1 VRFYNSRSLVKKE
14 YFALDLNIT
23 QMRLLIRVLLFFIL
37 PITTISAQDTFPE
50 SWLGNYKGDL
60 LIYSVDSVKM
70 NVKMEL
76 KIAKTEKDSI
86 FDWTIIYNIKGK
98 KDIRAYRL
106 VVVDREKGWYQID
119 ERNTIIIDAYL
130 YNNSVFT
137 SFFKV
142 GKSYIVASYT
152 KKKDHLVFEIIAGKT
167 EPVSITGKTK
177 FKEEDIPQVDAYP
190 VSGRQKAIL
199 FKISSSK

>member
-1 VRFYNSRSLVKKE
+1 MKF
-14 YFALDLNIT
+14 
-23 QMRLLIRVLLFFIL
+23 LIRVVLFFIL
-37 PITTISAQDTFPE
+37 TVTTINAQDTFPE

-60 LIYSVDSVKM
+60 LIYNVDSIKM

-106 VVVDREKGWYQID
+106 VVVDREKGRYQID
-119 ERNTIIIDAYL
+119 EMNTIVIDAYL
-130 YNNSVFT
+130 HNNSMFT

-142 GKSYIVASYT
+142 GKSYIVATYR
-152 KKKDHLVFEIIAGKT
+152 KEKGHLVFEIIASKT
-167 EPVSITGKTK
+167 KAVSVTGKTK

-190 VSGRQKAIL
+190 VNGRQKAIL
-199 FKISSSK
+199 FKIPSSK